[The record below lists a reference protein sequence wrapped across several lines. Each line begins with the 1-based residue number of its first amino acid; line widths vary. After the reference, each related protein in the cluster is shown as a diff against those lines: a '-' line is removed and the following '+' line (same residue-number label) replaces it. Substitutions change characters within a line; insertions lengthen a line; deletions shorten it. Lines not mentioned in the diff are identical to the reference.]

1 VTTCGDL
8 EVTVIDQIRDFVK
21 KHLTVYDDDYTL
33 SDDDNIFALG
43 FVDSVF
49 AIQLVCFV
57 EDTFEVKVIDADLDI
72 DNFSSVNRI
81 VEFVNRKIEHCGE

>member
-1 VTTCGDL
+1 M
-8 EVTVIDQIRDFVK
+8 TVIDQIRDFVM
-21 KHLTVYDDDYTL
+21 KHLTVYEDDHVL
-33 SDDDNIFALG
+33 GDDDNIFALG

-57 EDTFEVKVIDADLDI
+57 EETFEVKVIDADLDI

-81 VEFVNRKIEHCGE
+81 VEFVNRKMEKCED